1 MTIKVYGQ
9 NQGIPMG
16 KQAPG
21 SGGGGG
27 GASIDDT
34 NVSKNTSYSSD
45 KVEERLAQK
54 TGAGLSL
61 GFDATLAS
69 GVLTFTTTDAE
80 PYTLQENYDYEID
93 LHFPAAG
100 TLDDTIKMVVENNSE
115 TVQFVALTHTNPA
128 ESITVGDM
136 KQLMY
141 YDAETGFRWL
151 FKARYKI
158 TSTGVKVFVIYPVIS
173 KAGDAEIPVA
183 TATTLGGIK
192 IGSNVTV
199 EEDGTL
205 SATGKLDLDSI
216 DGGNSQTVYALVSL
230 ANVSGDVISQY
241 NGETEGGLYSDIA

>member
-1 MTIKVYGQ
+1 MTIKVYGR

-27 GASIDDT
+27 ASIDDT
-34 NVSKNTSYSSD
+34 AVSKSTAYSSS

-61 GFDATLAS
+61 GFDATLANKI
-69 GVLTFTTTDAE
+69 LTFTTTDAE
-80 PYTLQENYDYEID
+80 PYVLQENYDYEID

-100 TLDDTIKMVVENNSE
+100 TLDDDIKMVVANNSE

-151 FKARYKI
+151 FKARFKT

-173 KAGDAEIPVA
+173 KAGTAEIPVA
-183 TATTLGGIK
+183 TATTLGGVK
-192 IGSNVTV
+192 IGSNMTV
-199 EEDGTL
+199 EADGTL

-216 DGGNSQTVYALVSL
+216 DGGNSQSVYALVTL
-230 ANVSGDVISQY
+230 ANTSGNTISQY
-241 NGETEGGLYSDIA
+241 NGETEGGIYSDIA